1 MARSVETIYS
11 DLVAKKEAD
20 ERLNALNSTSKVA
33 IWRLWLWV
41 FAYGSWVL
49 ETIFDK
55 HQQLIEQ
62 LLSLLKPHTLR
73 WYRNKVLQ
81 FQYGF
86 DLIEDTDVFNNG
98 SATDEEIA
106 ASKIIKYAAVTEST
120 TESRLIVKIATED
133 GSGVLAPIPDEVY
146 PAFSAYMEE
155 IKDAGVKITVINYL
169 PDILKLLMT
178 IYYDPL
184 LLTADGVSIRTGRK
198 PVEDALK
205 EFMKELPFNGELI
218 LASLIDKLQ
227 ATEGIKIPHLV
238 NAQSKWIANNG
249 VTYGNFE
256 NISVKKI
263 PTSGYFQIENFD
275 NISYVAYS

>member
-1 MARSVETIYS
+1 MARSVETIYA

-20 ERLNALNSTSKVA
+20 ERLSALSSTSKTA
-33 IWRLWLWV
+33 IWRLWLWI
-41 FAYGSWVL
+41 FAYGSFVL
-49 ETIFDK
+49 ETIFDS
-55 HQQLIEQ
+55 HRELIER

-73 WYRNKVLQ
+73 WYRNKVLL

-86 DLIEDTDVFNNG
+86 DLKEDSDQFENG
-98 SATDEEIA
+98 SATDEEIE
-106 ASKIIKYAAVTEST
+106 ASKIIKYAAVTESI

-146 PAFSAYMEE
+146 PAFSAYIEE

-169 PDILKLLMT
+169 PDILRLLMT

-184 LLTADGVSIRTGRK
+184 LLTATGVSIRTGRK

-218 LASLIDKLQ
+218 LASLVDKLQ
-227 ATEGIKIPHLV
+227 ATEGVKIPHLV
-238 NAQSKWIANNG
+238 NAQAKWIDNG
-249 VTYGNFE
+249 GTSYGNFE
-256 NISVKKI
+256 NIAVKKI

-275 NISYVAYS
+275 NITYVAYS